1 MTSRDDPN
9 RKEDSAHRHPS
20 KSDDDTAG
28 QYGGGE
34 ENAEGIGSD
43 HDEERFSE
51 GQEATGETTEK
62 EEVGTFAEGQAV
74 TPDDPD
80 EDKEGEFSTGMEQR
94 PHGAGH
100 DVRREGDR

>member
-1 MTSRDDPN
+1 LTAHDDPN

-20 KSDDDTAG
+20 RSHDDTAG

-34 ENAEGIGSD
+34 ENAEGMGTD
-43 HDEERFSE
+43 DKERFSE
-51 GQEATGETTEK
+51 GQETTGETAEK

-80 EDKEGEFSTGMEQR
+80 ELKEGEFSTGMEQG
-94 PHGAGH
+94 PHEPDR
-100 DVRREGDR
+100 DVRRDRDT